1 LKNYPFCI
9 KDSFAKTKSKHR
21 RDRAMPPTATYEDI
35 KAYQDKVE
43 KDEITPQGLP
53 PCPVCETE
61 SRFFKIHAY
70 RERRFLIIV
79 EMIVTSVWCALIR
92 FKCPGCRKSFTF
104 YPDFAL
110 PRKHYTRQTIMGL
123 AEAYV
128 ANGQSSYEKAV
139 EPEAAGSPEYPDG
152 HRSLAPSTVHRW
164 VTSLCQLKQ
173 TARTALELIHQQE
186 PATSVSRVLARLDIP
201 GSKYRSRPR
210 RDQLLGCLR
219 LVLVETFFKQ
229 LFGLS
234 IFTRLATAWGF
245 S

>member
-1 LKNYPFCI
+1 
-9 KDSFAKTKSKHR
+9 
-21 RDRAMPPTATYEDI
+21 MPPTATYEDI
-35 KAYQDKVE
+35 KAYQDQVE
-43 KDEITPQGLP
+43 KDGITPHGLP
-53 PCPVCETE
+53 PCPVCEAE

-110 PRKHYTRQTIMGL
+110 PRKHYTRQTIMGF
-123 AEAYV
+123 AETYV
-128 ANGQSSYEKAV
+128 ASAQSTYEKAV
-139 EPEAAGSPEYPDG
+139 EQEAGGSPEYPDG
-152 HRSLAPSTVHRW
+152 QRSLAPSTVHRW

-173 TARTALELIHQQE
+173 TTRTALELIRQE
-186 PATSVSRVLARLDIP
+186 DPATSACRVLARLQIP
-201 GSKYRSRPR
+201 GAKSKSGAR

-219 LVLVETFFKQ
+219 LLAVEAFFKQ
-229 LFGLS
+229 LFQLS
-234 IFTRLATAWGF
+234 IFTGLARGCGF

>member
-1 LKNYPFCI
+1 
-9 KDSFAKTKSKHR
+9 
-21 RDRAMPPTATYEDI
+21 MPPTATYEDL
-35 KAYQDKVE
+35 KAYQDQVE

-53 PCPVCETE
+53 PCPVCEAE
-61 SRFFKIHAY
+61 SRLFKIHAY

-92 FKCPGCRKSFTF
+92 FKCPGCRKTFTF

-123 AEAYV
+123 AETYV
-128 ANGQSSYEKAV
+128 ASEQSTYEKAV
-139 EPEAAGSPEYPDG
+139 EQEAGGSPEYPDG
-152 HRSLAPSTVHRW
+152 QRSLAPSTVHRW

-173 TARTALELIHQQE
+173 TTRTALELIRQQD
-186 PATSVSRVLARLDIP
+186 PATRACRVLARLDIA
-201 GSKYRSRPR
+201 GSKYKSGAR

-219 LVLVETFFKQ
+219 LLAVEAFFKQ
-229 LFGLS
+229 LFRLS
-234 IFTRLATAWGF
+234 IFTRLARGFGF

>member
-1 LKNYPFCI
+1 
-9 KDSFAKTKSKHR
+9 
-21 RDRAMPPTATYEDI
+21 MPPTATYEDI
-35 KAYQDKVE
+35 KAYQDQVE
-43 KDEITPQGLP
+43 KDGITPHGLP
-53 PCPVCETE
+53 PCPVCEAE

-79 EMIVTSVWCALIR
+79 QMIVTSVCCALIR

-110 PRKHYTRQTIMGL
+110 PRKHYTRQTIMGF
-123 AEAYV
+123 AENYV
-128 ANGQSSYEKAV
+128 ARERSGYEKAV
-139 EPEAAGSPEYPDG
+139 EPEAGGSPEYPDG
-152 HRSLAPSTVHRW
+152 QRSLAPSTVHRW

-173 TARTALELIHQQE
+173 TMRMALELIRQE
-186 PATSVSRVLARLDIP
+186 DPGTRACRVLARLDIP
-201 GSKYRSRPR
+201 RSKYRSSLR

-219 LVLVETFFKQ
+219 LVVVEAFFKQ

-234 IFTRLATAWGF
+234 IFTRLARGCGF

>member
-1 LKNYPFCI
+1 
-9 KDSFAKTKSKHR
+9 
-21 RDRAMPPTATYEDI
+21 MPPTATYEDI

-53 PCPVCETE
+53 PCPVCEAE

>member
-1 LKNYPFCI
+1 
-9 KDSFAKTKSKHR
+9 
-21 RDRAMPPTATYEDI
+21 MPPTATYEDI
-35 KAYQDKVE
+35 KAYQAKVE

-53 PCPVCETE
+53 PCPVCEVE

-79 EMIVTSVWCALIR
+79 EMTVTGVWCALIR
-92 FKCPGCRKSFTF
+92 FKCPGCRKSFTY

-110 PRKHYTRQTIMGL
+110 PRKHYTRQTILGF
-123 AEAYV
+123 AENYV
-128 ANGQSSYEKAV
+128 VHEQSSYEKAV
-139 EPEAAGSPEYPDG
+139 EPEAGGSPEYPDG
-152 HRSLAPSTVHRW
+152 QRSLAPSTVHRW

-186 PATSVSRVLARLDIP
+186 PGTSACRVLARLHTP
-201 GSKYRSRPR
+201 RSKYRSSLR

-219 LVLVETFFKQ
+219 LVVVEAFFKQ

-234 IFTRLATAWGF
+234 IFTRLATALGF
-245 S
+245 R

>member
-1 LKNYPFCI
+1 
-9 KDSFAKTKSKHR
+9 
-21 RDRAMPPTATYEDI
+21 MPPTATYEDI
-35 KAYQDKVE
+35 KAYQAKVE
-43 KDEITPQGLP
+43 KDEITPRGLP
-53 PCPVCETE
+53 PCPVCEAE

-128 ANGQSSYEKAV
+128 ASEQSSYEKAV
-139 EPEAAGSPEYPDG
+139 EQQAGGWPEYPDG
-152 HRSLAPSTVHRW
+152 QRSLAPSTVHRW
-164 VTSLCQLKQ
+164 VRSLCQLKQ
-173 TARTALELIHQQE
+173 TTRTALELIRQE
-186 PATSVSRVLARLDIP
+186 DPATSACRVLARLDMP
-201 GSKYRSRPR
+201 GAKYKSAAR

-234 IFTRLATAWGF
+234 IFTRLARGCGF